1 MYIRYICIFYFILL
15 QSARLLLKAPLLSPF
30 CLVSR
35 QTHNQHWDIF
45 HVWDWGVGFEEAVAS
60 QTECQAVF
68 CFFSPVESNPC
79 DVCCLPQAGLG
90 LGLTSKS
97 CYTLSWRRLVMVL
110 FLFKRPEL
118 MRKNKYWW
126 WYWNISNEIYLWSF
140 SGQHLSLL
148 SFAFTPLL
156 SCNPLFKQKKNP
168 SSHSQT
174 VSSNKIHQLGF
185 MIKTWKTWCREK

>member
-15 QSARLLLKAPLLSPF
+15 QSAQLLLKAPLLSPF

-35 QTHNQHWDIF
+35 QTHNLHWDIF

-68 CFFSPVESNPC
+68 CFFFPVESNPC

-118 MRKNKYWW
+118 MRKNKNTGDDIEISQMRFICEAFQG
-126 WYWNISNEIYLWSF
+126 NIWVFYLL
-140 SGQHLSLL
+140 HLLPSWAVIHYL
-148 SFAFTPLL
+148 SRKKTQAHTVKL
-156 SCNPLFKQKKNP
+156 SAVTKYTNLA
-168 SSHSQT
+168 S
-174 VSSNKIHQLGF
+174 
-185 MIKTWKTWCREK
+185 W